1 MKDSRT
7 RFRTNT
13 LARAL
18 TNVVEL
24 KWMLDAKELAL
35 EEKIGDGQFGEVF
48 LGELWGGM
56 IVVIVVVCC
65 FFLLVLFMF
74 SSLLS
79 TFGGF
84 SFCFLPLL
92 SAVYYTLSPSLFSFT
107 NF

>member
-1 MKDSRT
+1 VSAAGREREERKMDS
-7 RFRTNT
+7 
-13 LARAL
+13 LARC
-18 TNVVEL
+18 
-24 KWMLDAKELAL
+24 
-35 EEKIGDGQFGEVF
+35 F

-84 SFCFLPLL
+84 SFCFLH
-92 SAVYYTLSPSLFSFT
+92 
-107 NF
+107 